1 MLAVAYNN
9 LHCNVF
15 FVHQNPPMSGVA
27 LAAYYAIILARVG
40 PFATFTT
47 VSINNLPILHYHNTE
62 S

>member
-1 MLAVAYNN
+1 
-9 LHCNVF
+9 
-15 FVHQNPPMSGVA
+15 MSGVA

-40 PFATFTT
+40 PSATFTT